1 MVAAQVLRF
10 AIEEEALKNET
21 KETVSKKRL
30 EVVQHDLAELREKL
44 QPLVARY
51 EKERA
56 RTNELRDLQQ
66 KIELL
71 RQRLEQAKTRGDLA
85 RVPALKYGA

>member
-1 MVAAQVLRF
+1 MLGF

-21 KETVSKKRL
+21 KETVSKQRL
-30 EVVQHDLAELREKL
+30 EVVQQDLAELREKL

-71 RQRLEQAKTRGDLA
+71 RHRLEQAKTRGDLA
-85 RVPALKYGA
+85 RVPAFKYGA